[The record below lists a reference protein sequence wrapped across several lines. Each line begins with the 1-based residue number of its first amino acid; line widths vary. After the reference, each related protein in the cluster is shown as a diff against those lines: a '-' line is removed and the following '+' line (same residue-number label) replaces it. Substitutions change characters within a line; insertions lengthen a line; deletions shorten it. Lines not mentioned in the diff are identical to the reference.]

1 MRIKKCFPQCSCL
14 ANDSLNNIK
23 QKQLLKTNREVSN
36 TESKAEI
43 NGRLRCY
50 CTKWGTIIGG
60 LSPRRIRR
68 GSDRI
73 RSDPP
78 TSPPERPPRRTQAD
92 SGGPK
97 KVRRVRLSPP
107 RIRSDPIGSAI
118 NWRTVRQKKAAKV
131 SAGKRL
137 GLSPPIGGLS
147 LPTGGLCPP
156 REKSAKRTRR
166 TLSAANKVRQFFSG
180 GKSPRRTFSLT
191 LTLTLTQ
198 G

>member
-1 MRIKKCFPQCSCL
+1 MSCRYSGMYPCL
-14 ANDSLNNIK
+14 IAIHSPG
-23 QKQLLKTNREVSN
+23 VS
-36 TESKAEI
+36 T
-43 NGRLRCY
+43 L
-50 CTKWGTIIGG
+50 GTIIGG

-73 RSDPP
+73 RSDPIGSDRIRQP
-78 TSPPERPPRRTQAD
+78 VRQSVRRGGLRRTQAD
-92 SGGPK
+92 PK